1 LVCERTADRPFFIT
15 ATCTCL
21 IIIII
26 IININIIDDRIQQ
39 SSPAAAAE
47 CRVDYQRFISAI
59 TASTKV
65 TTFHQAQNEV
75 SGSTGLLSYYCMSL
89 FCRPNKKKNKNKVN
103 SDMGSVPAPKSSL

>member
-26 IININIIDDRIQQ
+26 IIIIDDRIQQ
-39 SSPAAAAE
+39 SSAAAAAE

-89 FCRPNKKKNKNKVN
+89 FLSPQQEKEQEQ
-103 SDMGSVPAPKSSL
+103 GE